1 MKKIIGFAVLSLSIV
16 LTGCTGVRSSVRPD
30 SSTLQAK
37 YNQKFVGIGLKD
49 VPGDRL
55 YPPAG
60 RITDSFARDLEVCG
74 IAKNV
79 YYPARPDDPTELV
92 LESKFDIAM
101 DPHMGPS
108 MAKAFCTGLT
118 LFILEPL
125 FWYNF
130 DYNLTANVDLI
141 KNGQRYKSITARTDA
156 DMGMKWLSL
165 SKAVTLEADTL
176 KNAKE
181 SLSRQII
188 QKLAEEK

>member
-1 MKKIIGFAVLSLSIV
+1 MKKIIGFAVLSLSII

-30 SSTLQAK
+30 PSTLQAK
-37 YNQKFVGIGLKD
+37 YSQKFVGIGLKD

-60 RITDSFARDLEVCG
+60 RITDSFARDLEVSG

-101 DPHMGPS
+101 DPHMGS
-108 MAKAFCTGLT
+108 LMAKSFLIGLT
-118 LFILEPL
+118 LFILEPV
-125 FWYNF
+125 FWYDF
-130 DYNLTANVDLI
+130 DYAMTANVDLI
-141 KNGQRYKSITARTDA
+141 KNGQRYKSITAKTDA
-156 DMGMKWLSL
+156 TIGMKWLSL
-165 SKAVTLEADTL
+165 SEAQTLEGDAL
-176 KNAKE
+176 KNSKQ

-188 QKLAEEK
+188 KKLAEEK